1 MALPTKLTLNIVTPD
16 QSLSFEVDEVA
27 LPGQEGD
34 FGVLPRH
41 TPLFAGLRTGTMWY
55 RQGAEKHFLAVSVGF
70 VEVLPD
76 RVTVL
81 AQVAER
87 AEDLDEARAQAGMAR
102 AEEMLQHVPIEID
115 FERARISLLRTLQQ
129 LQAETRRGA
138 ERGSAR
144 AVDGTHGLAPP
155 R

>member
-1 MALPTKLTLNIVTPD
+1 MALPTKLHLDIVTPD
-16 QSLSFEVDEVA
+16 QSLSYEVDEVA

-34 FGVLPRH
+34 FGVLPGH

-55 RQGAEKHFLAVSVGF
+55 RQGSEKHFLAVSVGF
-70 VEVLPD
+70 AEVLPD

-102 AEEMLQHVPIEID
+102 AEEMMGAMPHEMD
-115 FERARISLLRTLQQ
+115 FERARLSLLKTLQQ
-129 LQAETRRGA
+129 LQAEARRGV
-138 ERGSAR
+138 G
-144 AVDGTHGLAPP
+144 H
-155 R
+155 

>member
-1 MALPTKLTLNIVTPD
+1 MALPTKLQLRIVTPD
-16 QSLSFEVDEVA
+16 QEFTHEVDEVS

-34 FGVLPRH
+34 FGVLPGH

-55 RQGAEKHFLAVSVGF
+55 RQGGERYYLAVSVGF

-87 AEDLDEARAQAGMAR
+87 AEDLDQARAEAGMAR
-102 AEEMLQHVPIEID
+102 AQEMLGASASQID
-115 FERARISLLRTLQQ
+115 FERARVALLRTLQQ
-129 LQAETRRGA
+129 LQAEARRAAG
-138 ERGSAR
+138 R
-144 AVDGTHGLAPP
+144 
-155 R
+155 